1 MKIPYN
7 KLVRDRIPE
16 ILDAEGKEYSI
27 VRCEEDDILAYAKKK
42 LLEEAMEFVEN
53 PSAEEAA
60 AQSRAK
66 ELPLDWNI
74 GVPELGID
82 ILVTTDRPNCWLSTA
97 FPYWEGPV
105 VVEGSHQGVGYLE
118 LTGY

>member
-27 VRCEEDDILAYAKKK
+27 TKCNEDDILDYAKKK

-53 PSAEEAA
+53 PCAEEAA
-60 AQSRAK
+60 DIIEILKFMCSR
-66 ELPLDWNI
+66 I
-74 GVPELGID
+74 GVYEIQVEAAAISKYARKGGFQENY
-82 ILVTTDRPNCWLSTA
+82 ILEWVK
-97 FPYWEGPV
+97 E
-105 VVEGSHQGVGYLE
+105 
-118 LTGY
+118 

>member
-27 VRCEEDDILAYAKKK
+27 VKCEDDDILAYAKKK

-53 PSAEEAA
+53 PCAEEAA
-60 AQSRAK
+60 DIIEILKFMCSRM
-66 ELPLDWNI
+66 
-74 GVPELGID
+74 GVYEIQIEAAAISKYARKGGFQENY
-82 ILVTTDRPNCWLSTA
+82 ILEWVK
-97 FPYWEGPV
+97 G
-105 VVEGSHQGVGYLE
+105 
-118 LTGY
+118 

>member
-27 VRCEEDDILAYAKKK
+27 VKCNEDDILAYAKKK

-53 PSAEEAA
+53 PCAEEAA
-60 AQSRAK
+60 DIIEILKFMCSR
-66 ELPLDWNI
+66 I
-74 GVPELGID
+74 GVYEIQVEAAAISKYARKGGFQENY
-82 ILVTTDRPNCWLSTA
+82 ILEWVR
-97 FPYWEGPV
+97 E
-105 VVEGSHQGVGYLE
+105 
-118 LTGY
+118 

>member
-27 VRCEEDDILAYAKKK
+27 VQCEKEDILSYAKKK

-53 PSAEEAA
+53 PCAEEAA
-60 AQSRAK
+60 DIIEILKFICSRMGFYEIQIEAAGISKYARKGGFQKNYILEWVK
-66 ELPLDWNI
+66 E
-74 GVPELGID
+74 
-82 ILVTTDRPNCWLSTA
+82 
-97 FPYWEGPV
+97 
-105 VVEGSHQGVGYLE
+105 
-118 LTGY
+118 

>member
-27 VRCEEDDILAYAKKK
+27 IKCNEDDILAYAKKK

-53 PSAEEAA
+53 PCAEEAA
-60 AQSRAK
+60 DIIEILKFMCSR
-66 ELPLDWNI
+66 I
-74 GVPELGID
+74 GVYEIQVEAAAISKYARKGGFQENY
-82 ILVTTDRPNCWLSTA
+82 ILEWVK
-97 FPYWEGPV
+97 E
-105 VVEGSHQGVGYLE
+105 
-118 LTGY
+118 

>member
-27 VRCEEDDILAYAKKK
+27 VKCEEEDILSYAKKK

-53 PSAEEAA
+53 PCAEEAA
-60 AQSRAK
+60 DIIEILKFMCSRIGIYEIQIEAAAISKYARKGGFQENYILEWVK
-66 ELPLDWNI
+66 E
-74 GVPELGID
+74 
-82 ILVTTDRPNCWLSTA
+82 
-97 FPYWEGPV
+97 
-105 VVEGSHQGVGYLE
+105 
-118 LTGY
+118 

>member
-27 VRCEEDDILAYAKKK
+27 VKCEEEDILSYAKKK

-53 PSAEEAA
+53 PCAEEAA
-60 AQSRAK
+60 DIIEILKFMCSR
-66 ELPLDWNI
+66 I
-74 GVPELGID
+74 GVYEIQVEAAAISKYARKGGFQENY
-82 ILVTTDRPNCWLSTA
+82 ILEW
-97 FPYWEGPV
+97 
-105 VVEGSHQGVGYLE
+105 VEE
-118 LTGY
+118 

>member
-27 VRCEEDDILAYAKKK
+27 VKCEEEDILSYAKKK

-53 PSAEEAA
+53 PCAEEAA
-60 AQSRAK
+60 DIIEILKFMCSR
-66 ELPLDWNI
+66 I
-74 GVPELGID
+74 GVYEIQVEAAAISKYARKGGFQENY
-82 ILVTTDRPNCWLSTA
+82 ILEWVR
-97 FPYWEGPV
+97 E
-105 VVEGSHQGVGYLE
+105 
-118 LTGY
+118 

>member
-16 ILDAEGKEYSI
+16 ILDEEGKEDSI

-60 AQSRAK
+60 DIIEILKFLCSRMGVYEIQVEAAGISKYARKGGFNQKYILEWVK
-66 ELPLDWNI
+66 E
-74 GVPELGID
+74 
-82 ILVTTDRPNCWLSTA
+82 
-97 FPYWEGPV
+97 
-105 VVEGSHQGVGYLE
+105 
-118 LTGY
+118 

>member
-27 VRCEEDDILAYAKKK
+27 VKCEDDDILAYAKKK

-53 PSAEEAA
+53 PCAEEAA
-60 AQSRAK
+60 DIIEILKFMCSR
-66 ELPLDWNI
+66 I
-74 GVPELGID
+74 GVYEIQVEAAAISKYARKGGFGENY
-82 ILVTTDRPNCWLSTA
+82 ILEWVK
-97 FPYWEGPV
+97 E
-105 VVEGSHQGVGYLE
+105 
-118 LTGY
+118 

>member
-27 VRCEEDDILAYAKKK
+27 VKCEEEDILSYAKKK

-53 PSAEEAA
+53 PCAEEAA
-60 AQSRAK
+60 DIIEILKFMCSR
-66 ELPLDWNI
+66 I
-74 GVPELGID
+74 GVYEIQIEAAAISKYARKGGFQENY
-82 ILVTTDRPNCWLSTA
+82 ILEWVR
-97 FPYWEGPV
+97 E
-105 VVEGSHQGVGYLE
+105 
-118 LTGY
+118 

>member
-27 VRCEEDDILAYAKKK
+27 VKCEEEDILSYAKKK

-53 PSAEEAA
+53 PCAEEAA
-60 AQSRAK
+60 DIIEILKFMCSR
-66 ELPLDWNI
+66 I
-74 GVPELGID
+74 GVYEIQVEAAAISKYARKGGFQENY
-82 ILVTTDRPNCWLSTA
+82 ILEWVK
-97 FPYWEGPV
+97 E
-105 VVEGSHQGVGYLE
+105 
-118 LTGY
+118 